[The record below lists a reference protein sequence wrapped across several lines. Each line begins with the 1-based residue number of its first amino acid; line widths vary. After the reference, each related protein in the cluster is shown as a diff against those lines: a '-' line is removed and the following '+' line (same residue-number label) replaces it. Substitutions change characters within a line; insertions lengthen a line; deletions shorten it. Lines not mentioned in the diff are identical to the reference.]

1 VTTASLEVGST
12 VGDYKILAVLGRGGM
27 GRVFK
32 VQNIISDRVEA
43 LKSLLQHHDASPELT
58 DRFIREM
65 TRSVTLTIAEF
76 SIAT

>member
-27 GRVFK
+27 GRV
-32 VQNIISDRVEA
+32 
-43 LKSLLQHHDASPELT
+43 LQHHDASPELT